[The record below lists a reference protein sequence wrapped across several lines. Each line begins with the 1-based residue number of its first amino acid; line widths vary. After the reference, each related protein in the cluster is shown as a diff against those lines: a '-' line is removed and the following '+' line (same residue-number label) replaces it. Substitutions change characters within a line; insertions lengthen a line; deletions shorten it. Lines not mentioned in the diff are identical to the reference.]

1 MWGFLCH
8 PPETFGR
15 CEAGPPGAE
24 RLDGSRRGHAGSM
37 GKLRPR
43 RGEAPRTALTC
54 GWVDRPAGGQSG
66 AARPRTWLSR
76 PHARPLS
83 GLRVWPETG
92 SCRLSCWP
100 DGGLQ
105 EDQAVGAPGNSW
117 GVRSV
122 FRAELRCRAFRGQ
135 SLATRKGSW
144 GGRAQRRAG
153 VCTSRACTGCAPQG
167 GDPHPQPALTPPS
180 PLGLG
185 SPVVP
190 GAPNGLRPAGLC
202 RPVFVP
208 CPLLAEAL
216 LPAACP
222 DLPALW
228 GGCDGPG
235 PRAGCPGEARVSG
248 GRCPGP
254 SQSPHLGFSS
264 VGCPPPSLLEAPGLP
279 AHHPLILDSG
289 GHRAGSAIGP

>member
-24 RLDGSRRGHAGSM
+24 RLDGSRQGHAGSM

-43 RGEAPRTALTC
+43 RGEAPRTVLTC

-105 EDQAVGAPGNSW
+105 EDQAVGAPGNSG

-153 VCTSRACTGCAPQG
+153 VCTSRACTGCAPQS
-167 GDPHPQPALTPPS
+167 GDPHPQPALTPHRPWA
-180 PLGLG
+180 LGRQWSQVLPMACALQASVVQSL
-185 SPVVP
+185 SPVPSVLRPCSPRPALTSLLCGGGVMGLVP
-190 GAPNGLRPAGLC
+190 GLAAQERPG
-202 RPVFVP
+202 
-208 CPLLAEAL
+208 
-216 LPAACP
+216 
-222 DLPALW
+222 
-228 GGCDGPG
+228 
-235 PRAGCPGEARVSG
+235 
-248 GRCPGP
+248 
-254 SQSPHLGFSS
+254 S
-264 VGCPPPSLLEAPGLP
+264 VGDGAQGRRSLPTWVSQVLAALP
-279 AHHPLILDSG
+279 QACWRPQ
-289 GHRAGSAIGP
+289 GSQPIIP